1 MEQLF
6 LLQLFA
12 EGEAPAAGTEAVS
25 QPATGT
31 AAAEG
36 EPTGTPGSGNQ
47 PATGEAEPTFEELI
61 NGKYKREYTAS
72 VKNAVSERLK
82 NQKQMEARMGIVQPV
97 IDLFGSRY
105 GVDTANLSDQ
115 ELETL
120 IGKVLEDNSLY
131 EDEALKRGMDVETY
145 KALSRTERE
154 NARLREYKR
163 QTEANEANRN
173 KFMRLQSD
181 AQALKQVYP
190 DFDLDAE
197 MENPMFERLVWGSG
211 VPMQTAYEVVHRDQI
226 LAQGMQYATQQT
238 REQISNNIQAGMNRP
253 QEGGLSRQS
262 SSLSQPGGP
271 KTWTKEEREAIK
283 NRVKSGERVVL

>member
-1 MEQLF
+1 
-6 LLQLFA
+6 
-12 EGEAPAAGTEAVS
+12 
-25 QPATGT
+25 
-31 AAAEG
+31 
-36 EPTGTPGSGNQ
+36 
-47 PATGEAEPTFEELI
+47 
-61 NGKYKREYTAS
+61 
-72 VKNAVSERLK
+72 
-82 NQKQMEARMGIVQPV
+82 
-97 IDLFGSRY
+97 
-105 GVDTANLSDQ
+105 
-115 ELETL
+115 
-120 IGKVLEDNSLY
+120 
-131 EDEALKRGMDVETY
+131 MDVETY

-238 REQISNNIQAGMNRP
+238 REQMR
-253 QEGGLSRQS
+253 S
-262 SSLSQPGGP
+262 SILQ
-271 KTWTKEEREAIK
+271 K
-283 NRVKSGERVVL
+283 